1 MAIIKNLA
9 FVSKSK
15 LKNLVPYLN
24 FGLENT
30 VQGPF
35 LADAVHSLLPLKLK
49 FLKESYV
56 IIENNEVLG
65 LITVKRDDTAPKR
78 IKITE
83 FSLKENCSKQGEIL
97 INEVTNRFFK
107 KGAESF
113 LVSIDE
119 ETPKI
124 LRLFQDGAKFRP
136 AGDEF
141 LFTLKKSDFTY
152 YRDFNYPF
160 IRFSKN
166 SEAEKIAELCNG
178 VINSSKLPTFEL
190 DPNSFKDNIF
200 VGIKGCV
207 NFKYVLENTSNGKLF
222 GYFSIS
228 TSNNKE
234 YTLEAILRPSYEIYL
249 ADILKFVK
257 HEVSKRTTGWVLNV
271 KIRSCFTNYNALIEA
286 MIGCDFYYDKKLK
299 ILTKDLF
306 KTAYAE
312 NQLPNKQ
319 MIFNDITPAF

>member
-15 LKNLVPYLN
+15 LKNLIPYLD
-24 FGLENT
+24 FGPENSYR
-30 VQGPF
+30 GPF
-35 LADAVHSLLPLKLK
+35 LLDVIHSLLPLKFK

-56 IIENNEVLG
+56 IMEDGEILG
-65 LITVKRDDTAPKR
+65 LISVKKDDSAPKR

-83 FSLKENCSKQGEIL
+83 FSLKENCSKQGETLVNQI
-97 INEVTNRFFK
+97 VDSFFK

-119 ETPKI
+119 DNSKI
-124 LRLFQDGAKFRP
+124 LKLFQDGAKFRFS
-136 AGDEF
+136 GDEF

-166 SEAEKIAELCNG
+166 AEAEKIAELCNG
-178 VINSSKLPTFEL
+178 IINSSKLPTFEM

-200 VGIKGCV
+200 VGVRGCV

-228 TSNNKE
+228 TPNNKD
-234 YTLEAILRPSYEIYL
+234 YTLEAVLRPSYEIYL

-257 HEVSKRTTGWVLNV
+257 HEISKRTTGWVLNV
-271 KIRSCFTNYNALIEA
+271 KIRSCFSNYNALIDA

-312 NQLPNKQ
+312 NQLSNKQ